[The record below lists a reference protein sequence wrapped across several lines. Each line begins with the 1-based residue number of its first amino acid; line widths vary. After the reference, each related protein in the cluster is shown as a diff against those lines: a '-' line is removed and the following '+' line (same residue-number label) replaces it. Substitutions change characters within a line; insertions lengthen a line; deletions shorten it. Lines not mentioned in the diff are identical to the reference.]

1 MLAQLLLMLITIIG
15 MCSLR
20 MLRILLQEAVFIK
33 MQIVP
38 CHPLSFKLWK
48 SKRMMERMYILRGL
62 FPPT

>member
-1 MLAQLLLMLITIIG
+1 MLEQQLLMLITVIG

-20 MLRILLQEAVFIK
+20 VVRIILQEAVFIK

-38 CHPLSFKLWK
+38 CQPLPFQLWK
-48 SKRMMERMYILRGL
+48 SKRILERVFILRQL